1 MQKFVPAV
9 MKKLYD
15 NSVIEDQFFIKWHE
29 KKLRLDRTSIMYD
42 KRAQDTM
49 RPLLTEFVGWLQSA
63 EYDDEEA
70 YGEEEKGAE
79 AQDEEEEE
87 KKEVEETED
96 QRNQRLLIEAQKQR

>member
-9 MKKLYD
+9 CKKLYD

-29 KKLRLDRTSIMYD
+29 KKLRLDRNSIMYD
-42 KRAQDTM
+42 KRSQDAM

-70 YGEEEKGAE
+70 YGEEEKGANNH
-79 AQDEEEEE
+79 
-87 KKEVEETED
+87 KV
-96 QRNQRLLIEAQKQR
+96 IELSVVLCFHNIVFCGKFQI

>member
-70 YGEEEKGAE
+70 YGEEEAKGA
-79 AQDEEEEE
+79 AQDDGAGEEE

-96 QRNQRLLIEAQKQR
+96 QRNQRLLI

>member
-9 MKKLYD
+9 CKKLYD
-15 NSVIEDQFFIKWHE
+15 NSVIEDQFFIKWYE
-29 KKLRLDRTSIMYD
+29 KKLRLDRNSIMYD
-42 KRAQDTM
+42 KRAQDAM

-70 YGEEEKGAE
+70 YGEEEEKKDGQGAGGDE
-79 AQDEEEEE
+79 AAEEEE

-96 QRNQRLLIEAQKQR
+96 QRN

>member
-9 MKKLYD
+9 CKKLYD
-15 NSVIEDQFFIKWHE
+15 NSVIEDQFFIKWYE

-70 YGEEEKGAE
+70 YGEEEEKGA
-79 AQDEEEEE
+79 AQDDEAGEEE

-96 QRNQRLLIEAQKQR
+96 QRNQRLLI

>member
-9 MKKLYD
+9 CKKLYD
-15 NSVIEDQFFIKWHE
+15 NSVIEDQFFIKWYE

-70 YGEEEKGAE
+70 YGEEEEKGA
-79 AQDEEEEE
+79 AQDDGAGEEE

-96 QRNQRLLIEAQKQR
+96 QRNQRLLI

>member
-9 MKKLYD
+9 CKKLYD

-42 KRAQDTM
+42 KRAQDAM

-70 YGEEEKGAE
+70 YGEEEKGAG
-79 AQDEEEEE
+79 AGDDAGEEEE

-96 QRNQRLLIEAQKQR
+96 QRNQRLLI